1 MIYLFLADGFEDI
14 EAIGTIDI
22 LRRCG
27 LQVQSL
33 SVTGKRVVTS
43 ARGTIVKA
51 DSLFRKNHLVHCDA
65 LVLPGGLKGAETMN
79 KNTVLRMAISQ
90 QAHEGT
96 LIAAICAA
104 PMVLGTVGVLKGRHA
119 TIYPGM
125 ENEIEGAI
133 VHRDAYVVEHD
144 NIITAAGPAATNMFA
159 FSIARRLVSNPEVVD
174 QVANDMLYAGYDAS
188 VKRVLRF
195 SSYEPSSNR

>member
-27 LQVQSL
+27 LQVQTL

-51 DSLFRKNHLVHCDA
+51 DSLFRKNHLIHCDA

-79 KNTVLRMAISQ
+79 KNAVLRLAISQ

-104 PMVLGTVGVLKGRHA
+104 PMVLGTVGILKGRHA

-144 NIITAAGPAATNMFA
+144 NVITAAGPAATSMFA
-159 FSIARRLVSNPEVVD
+159 FSIARRLVNNPETVD
-174 QVANDMLYAGYDAS
+174 QVKKDMLYAGYDDS
-188 VKRVLRF
+188 QKRVIKF
-195 SSYEPSSNR
+195 STLGD